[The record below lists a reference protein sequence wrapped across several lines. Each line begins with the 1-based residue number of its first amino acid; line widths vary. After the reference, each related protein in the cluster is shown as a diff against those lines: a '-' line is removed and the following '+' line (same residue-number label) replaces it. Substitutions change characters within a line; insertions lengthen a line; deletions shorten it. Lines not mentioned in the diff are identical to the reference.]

1 MDPEVGSK
9 SVPCSVADM
18 CLLWNRVQVEKMLE
32 WAKARPE
39 LARFGTLFLFA
50 YAFLLRLPSEAL
62 PAVKGLQG
70 GQASC
75 YRDGETVVLE
85 LQRR

>member
-1 MDPEVGSK
+1 MQWHWHVLACDR
-9 SVPCSVADM
+9 A
-18 CLLWNRVQVEKMLE
+18 QVEKMLA

-39 LARFGTLFLFA
+39 LARFGNLFLFA

-62 PAVKGLQG
+62 PAVKGMQG
-70 GQASC
+70 SQASC